1 MIREKADCIDCGT
14 EYCPCNLAEAGECI
28 ICSQLQGKCFCD
40 CLNWK
45 GVCIYQ
51 ELYNNGGKAKE
62 GRKTYGCKVIYSERI
77 EEDLIMIKLKAPHKL
92 TIDLVKPGSYIFVRT
107 DENKYFDVPI
117 SIMEADIENNVIT
130 IVVEIRGIKTKR
142 LIDIKVDEDIVI
154 RGPYWNGVFG
164 LDNLAKQKGNNVL
177 VLARGVGI
185 APMMPV
191 IRKLVNS
198 QNDVELYIDKGSYN
212 NSFGTEYFEKYK
224 VTPKESS
231 LLTNG
236 KLSDEGKYIITKT
249 IKDKNID
256 LVHVAGADIL
266 TFNVIEYLSEI
277 GRDDILMSCCN
288 NFKMCCGEGICGACT
303 ARFSGHRVK
312 RFCKFQAEPRN
323 VLEGRRFI

>member
-62 GRKTYGCKVIYSERI
+62 GRKTYSCKVIYSEKI
-77 EEDLIMIKLKAPHKL
+77 EEDLIMIKLNAPHKL
-92 TIDLVKPGSYIFVRT
+92 TIDLAKPGSYIFVRT
-107 DENKYFDVPI
+107 NENNYFDVPI
-117 SIMEADIENNVIT
+117 SIMEADIENNIIT
-130 IVVEIRGIKTKR
+130 IAVEVRGIKTKR
-142 LIDIKVDEDIVI
+142 LIDIKAGEDIVI

-177 VLARGVGI
+177 VLSRGVGI

-191 IRKLVNS
+191 LRKLVYNK
-198 QNDVELYIDKGSYN
+198 NNVELYIDKGSYKN
-212 NSFGTEYFEKYK
+212 IFGAEYFEKYNII
-224 VTPKESS
+224 PKEKL

-236 KLSDEGKYIITKT
+236 KLTDEGKYLILNKIR
-249 IKDKNID
+249 DNNINFI
-256 LVHVAGADIL
+256 HVAGADIL
-266 TFNVIEYLSEI
+266 TFCIIEYLSEI
-277 GRDDILMSCCN
+277 GRNDILLSCCN

-312 RFCKFQAEPRN
+312 RFCKFQSDPRS